1 MNLADDPEIRAHL
14 QRLET
19 ALFNSYDLGDVVR
32 YLEEK
37 TYLKGDRFS
46 FKDHEFQQD
55 ILSDTSK
62 TVYVQKCAQIGMS
75 EAMARYALAITR
87 IMPYFSVILTL
98 PFSADAGNF
107 SKTRLTPIIDESP
120 DLREAVDRDL
130 DNTEIKGIGTG
141 LLYTRG
147 CSGTTSAISVP
158 ADMLIHDEVD
168 RSDAD
173 ALGQYQSRI
182 KHSKHKLTRKF
193 GTPTLDDVGIAL
205 DMKSAMRYRRACTC
219 HLCGHTF
226 VPNFH
231 TDVKIPGYTG
241 RFQDITKYNLHTLRW
256 HEARLHCPG
265 CDGEPSL
272 QPQHRNWIC
281 ENPQDNYEAIGYY
294 VTPFDVPNVVTI
306 PSLVQEI
313 TKYKT
318 WAEFVNQAL
327 GETANESESQ
337 LTRSDISNCKFSGGE
352 LRSNSIHNMGID
364 VGQMCTVAVG
374 RKDELGRLLVA
385 RKERVPLS
393 RLKERKRELKKEFRV
408 LMTVIDSQPE
418 TYLVQQLQKEDKN
431 CYGAVYHENKKLAT
445 YELVVVEKVPEKG
458 KLPINQAKIHRN
470 VNFDEVMQLFK
481 AKMILW
487 QADNSPE
494 DELFVEHC
502 LDMKR
507 KQEMDQHTELVWR
520 WVKSPQGQDHYMHT
534 LGYLHVAC
542 ELAPTAST
550 SMSFGTFPI
559 VQTLR
564 VQQKQPAA
572 QGLAEAIR
580 ARGGVVVPRRRH

>member
-1 MNLADDPEIRAHL
+1 MNLVDDPEIRAHL

-37 TYLKGDRFS
+37 TFLKGDRFS

-62 TVYVQKCAQIGMS
+62 VVYVQKCAQIGMS

-87 IMPYFSVILTL
+87 IMPYFSVILTM
-98 PFSADAGNF
+98 PFSNDSANF
-107 SKTRLTPIIDESP
+107 SKTRLSPIIDESP

-168 RSDAD
+168 RSDPD

-182 KHSKHKLTRKF
+182 KHSKYKLTRKF
-193 GTPTLDDVGIAL
+193 GTPTLDDTGIAL
-205 DMKSAMRYRRACTC
+205 DMKTAQRYRRACTC

-231 TDVKIPGYTG
+231 TDVKIPGYSG
-241 RFQDITKYNLHTLRW
+241 RFQDITKYNLHTLHWR
-256 HEARLHCPG
+256 EARLHCPG

-272 QPQHRNWIC
+272 QVEHRRWIC
-281 ENPQDNYEAIGYY
+281 ENPNDNYEAVGYY
-294 VTPFDVPNVVTI
+294 VTPFDVPNVVSI

-337 LTRSDISNCKFSGGE
+337 LTRSDILNCKYVGAD
-352 LRSNSIHNMGID
+352 LRSNSLHHMGID
-364 VGQMCTVAVG
+364 VGQLCTLLVG
-374 RKDELGRLLVA
+374 RKDELGRLLVVH
-385 RKERVPLS
+385 KERVLLG
-393 RLKERKRELKKEFRV
+393 RLRERKRELKKEFRV

-418 TYLVQQLQKEDKN
+418 TYLVQQMQKEDKN

-445 YELVVVEKVPEKG
+445 YELVMVEKVPEKG

-470 VNFDEVMQLFK
+470 INFDEVMQMFK
-481 AKMILW
+481 ARQILW
-487 QADNSPE
+487 QASNDAE
-494 DELFVEHC
+494 DDLLVDHC

-507 KQEMDQHTELVWR
+507 KQEMDQHHELVWK
-520 WVKSPQGQDHYMHT
+520 WNKSVQGQDHYMHT
-534 LGYLHVAC
+534 LGYLRVAC
-542 ELAPTAST
+542 ELSPAASQN
-550 SMSFGTFPI
+550 MSFGHFPI
-559 VQTLR
+559 ALSMKVTDKVDPLQALKNNLGQR
-564 VQQKQPAA
+564 V
-572 QGLAEAIR
+572 GRVLS
-580 ARGGVVVPRRRH
+580 

>member
-1 MNLADDPEIRAHL
+1 MNFADDPEVLAHL
-14 QRLET
+14 KRLDT

-37 TYLKGDRFS
+37 TFLKGDRFS
-46 FKDHEFQQD
+46 FADHEFQQD

-62 TVYVQKCAQIGMS
+62 SVYVQKCAQIGMS

-87 IMPYFSVILTL
+87 IMPYFSVILTM
-98 PFSADAGNF
+98 PFAADSANF
-107 SKTRLTPIIDESP
+107 SKTRLTPIIEESP
-120 DLREAVDRDL
+120 DLRGAIDPDL
-130 DNTEIKGIGTG
+130 DNSEIKGIGTG

-205 DMKSAMRYRRACTC
+205 DMKSAQRYRRACTC
-219 HLCGHTF
+219 HHCGHTF
-226 VPNFH
+226 IPNFH
-231 TDVKIPGYTG
+231 TDVKIPGYEG
-241 RFQDITKYNLHTLRW
+241 RFQDITKYNLHTLDWR
-256 HEARLHCPG
+256 HARLHCPG
-265 CDGEPSL
+265 CDEEPSL
-272 QPQHRNWIC
+272 QVEHRSWVC
-281 ENPQDNYEAIGYY
+281 ENPNDDFEAIGYY

-337 LTRSDISNCKFSGGE
+337 LTRSDITNCKYVGAE
-352 LRSNSIHNMGID
+352 LRSNSIHHMGID
-364 VGQMCTVAVG
+364 VGQMCTIAVG
-374 RKDELGRLLVA
+374 RKDEAGRLLVVH
-385 RKERVPLS
+385 KERALLGQL
-393 RLKERKRELKKEFRV
+393 RERKRTLKKDYRV

-418 TYLVQQLQKEDKN
+418 TYLVQTMQAEDKN
-431 CYGAVYHENKKLAT
+431 LYGAVYHDNKRLAT
-445 YELVVVEKVPEKG
+445 YELLMVEKAPEKG

-470 VNFDEVMQLFK
+470 VNFDEVMQMFK
-481 AKMILW
+481 AGLILW
-487 QADNSPE
+487 QASGDA
-494 DELFVEHC
+494 DDDLFADHC

-507 KQEMDQHTELVWR
+507 KQSMDMHMELVWK
-520 WVKSPQGQDHYMHT
+520 WEKSAQGQDHYMHA
-534 LGYLHVAC
+534 LGYLRVAC
-542 ELAPTAST
+542 ELAPTASNN
-550 SMSFGTFPI
+550 MSFGSFPI
-559 VQTLR
+559 VHR
-564 VQQKQPAA
+564 VRAGERKT
-572 QGLAEAIR
+572 LAEQR
-580 ARGGVVVPRRRH
+580 AAGPQRYGRVLGR